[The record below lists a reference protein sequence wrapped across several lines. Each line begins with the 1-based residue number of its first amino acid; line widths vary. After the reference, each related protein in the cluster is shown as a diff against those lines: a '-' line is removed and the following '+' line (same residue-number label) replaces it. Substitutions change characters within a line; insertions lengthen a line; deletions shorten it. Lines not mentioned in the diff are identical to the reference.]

1 LGRLWLAEN
10 GQINFAVRSSGERI
24 CAAPATKIVRMTD
37 LQAKL
42 EQLLAEAQNCDL
54 IGNLATDQA
63 KRATCRRMAAQF
75 REMTAELKADIAAR
89 VVATGDDGPLS
100 PA

>member
-1 LGRLWLAEN
+1 M
-10 GQINFAVRSSGERI
+10 
-24 CAAPATKIVRMTD
+24 KD

-42 EQLLAEAQNCDL
+42 EQLLAEAQDCDL

-63 KRATCRRMAAQF
+63 KRTTFRRMAAQF
-75 REMTAELKADIAAR
+75 REMAEELKADIAAQIAAAR
-89 VVATGDDGPLS
+89 DDGPIA